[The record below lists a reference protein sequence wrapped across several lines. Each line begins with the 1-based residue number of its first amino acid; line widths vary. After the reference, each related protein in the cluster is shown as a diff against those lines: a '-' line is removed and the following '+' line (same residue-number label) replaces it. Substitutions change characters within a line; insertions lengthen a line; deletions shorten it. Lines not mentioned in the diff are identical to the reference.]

1 VLVAVAVALS
11 MIPNPYAHD
20 IAVMTAS
27 AAVTTQAKM
36 LVVSNK
42 GVPTAVTAVEQETQA
57 GVAAA
62 LTQNPLRQFPL
73 TNGPATPPV
82 ETSHPPAFDPH
93 ATHPAILAPVTAAF

>member
-1 VLVAVAVALS
+1 VVVAAAVPLS
-11 MIPNPYAHD
+11 MIPNPVAHD

-36 LVVSNK
+36 LVVANK
-42 GVPTAVTAVEQETQA
+42 GVPAIVTAVEQETQA

-73 TNGPATPPV
+73 TNGPATPAV
-82 ETSHPPAFDPH
+82 ETAHPPAFDPH
-93 ATHPAILAPVTAAF
+93 AIHPAILETVTAAF